1 MRVNWLLQSTISE
14 ALTASPLCG
23 LRLLFDFV
31 PEYLGVLAQGET
43 DGAQLALKE
52 EAASEVVILINS
64 DRNLFII

>member
-1 MRVNWLLQSTISE
+1 M
-14 ALTASPLCG
+14 
-23 LRLLFDFV
+23 RLLFDFV